1 MPQPASNIRPRD
13 GAGTASGIADRYT
26 PTALV
31 RITGGYSLTTRD
43 LALCRS
49 FIKQHSKS
57 FYFSSLLLPR
67 AHRHEAWAL
76 YAFCRQA
83 DDTVDGENLGDG
95 RVAGGS
101 AGRSGD
107 DSAVLLRRV
116 AGLRQRLRGVYS
128 GQVGDGDAQ
137 VIDRAFS
144 AVVLRT
150 GLPSAVPERLLAGME
165 MDARGTQ
172 YPTWESLLGY
182 CMNVASTVGLMMT
195 YVLGH
200 RMPDDRRA
208 EVMMRACDLGIAMQL
223 TNIARDV
230 GEDARRGR
238 VYLPDELLYRHGLHP
253 DAVLQLAHQDR
264 PAPLP
269 LRRAVAELLSRA
281 AAHYQAARA
290 GIPMLPRAAWLGIA
304 SAERIYRAIGEK
316 LLAAGCDPLAGR
328 VHVGAAG
335 KLWRLLGALCIGL
348 LPSRRRP
355 PRRLTHGP
363 ADDLL
368 LRFCREADVID

>member
-1 MPQPASNIRPRD
+1 MPQTASNPRPRD
-13 GAGTASGIADRYT
+13 AGGIADRYT

-31 RITGGYSLTTRD
+31 RIAGGPSLTTRD
-43 LALCRS
+43 LVLCRS
-49 FIKQHSKS
+49 FIKRHSKS

-67 AHRHEAWAL
+67 EHRHEAWAL

-83 DDTVDGENLGDG
+83 DDTVDGENTGDG
-95 RVAGGS
+95 QLA
-101 AGRSGD
+101 ANTGD
-107 DSAVLLRRV
+107 DSALILRRV
-116 AGLRQRLRGVYS
+116 AGLQKRLRGVYA
-128 GQVGDGDAQ
+128 GQVGDGDDA
-137 VIDRAFS
+137 VIDRAFA
-144 AVVLRT
+144 AVISRT

-200 RMPDDRRA
+200 RMQDERRA
-208 EVMMRACDLGIAMQL
+208 EVMLRACDLGIAMQL

-238 VYLPDELLYRHGLHP
+238 VYLPDELLYRHGLHS
-253 DAVLQLAHQDR
+253 DAVLQLAQQNR

-269 LRRAVAELLSRA
+269 LRRAVSELLSRA

-290 GIPMLPRAAWLGIA
+290 GIPMLPRSAWLGIA
-304 SAERIYRAIGEK
+304 SAERIYRGIGDK
-316 LLAAGCDPLAGR
+316 LIAAGCDPLVGR
-328 VHVGAAG
+328 AHVGVAG
-335 KLWRLLGALCIGL
+335 KLWRLLGALCLGL
-348 LPSRRRP
+348 LPSSRRP

-368 LRFCREADVID
+368 LHFCREANVID